1 LEVIIAG
8 EHPSSTGYGN
18 LAESSGEGIAMLE
31 RTVVYA
37 YVVLLAI
44 SMLIEQPVPLAI
56 AP

>member
-1 LEVIIAG
+1 
-8 EHPSSTGYGN
+8 
-18 LAESSGEGIAMLE
+18 MLE
-31 RTVVYA
+31 RTMVYA